1 MQACV
6 CRCMYMCMY
15 MWECPI
21 NYGSSEMTEQNCKW
35 GYHIAMGGPIIK
47 NYVFV
52 LDKSLEQKHSICRL
66 WWSAQTNM
74 VVLAIRQ
81 IQAQATFRI
90 EMTGSHFCWTGCVI
104 YLSQPAWSL
113 NFCCFSEAGP
123 FSRYVVGLVLNLFF
137 LRNGDTWIAKTSRI
151 CIRYYYTEL
160 RLRV

>member
-81 IQAQATFRI
+81 IQAQASFRT
-90 EMTGSHFCWTGCVI
+90 EMTGSHVFGPDVLFTSP
-104 YLSQPAWSL
+104 SQPGPWTFVS
-113 NFCCFSEAGP
+113 SETGP
-123 FSRYVVGLVLNLFF
+123 FSRYVFGLVLDFF
-137 LRNGDTWIAKTSRI
+137 VLRNGETCIAKTTRI
-151 CIRYYYTEL
+151 CIRYYHNEL